1 MDYTQQAVNDRRAKR
16 EKYRK
21 VRRIITYIIIIP
33 LLLYNIVLILQAVI
47 KPQKTPSI
55 FGIKTY
61 VIVSGSMMPNL
72 NIGDIAIIKEEK
84 TENFKK
90 GDIISFRRG
99 KLVITHRIENVIIT
113 DGNRE
118 YVTKGDNNN
127 VQDNE
132 MVKEKEIEGKLIAKI
147 PYLGKLTL
155 ILKNEIVIIIF
166 FIIYY
171 IYLVKNHQLNKKKEI
186 RNQKRLKYE
195 ENNNE
200 YLIR

>member
-84 TENFKK
+84 TENLKK

-155 ILKNEIVIIIF
+155 ILKNEIVIIMF
-166 FIIYY
+166 FSIYY

-200 YLIR
+200 

>member
-84 TENFKK
+84 TENLKK

-113 DGNRE
+113 DVNRE

-200 YLIR
+200 

>member
-84 TENFKK
+84 TENLKK

-155 ILKNEIVIIIF
+155 ILKNEIVIIMF

-200 YLIR
+200 

>member
-84 TENFKK
+84 TENLKK

-118 YVTKGDNNN
+118 YVTKGDNKN

-155 ILKNEIVIIIF
+155 ILKNEIVIIMF
-166 FIIYY
+166 FSIYY

-200 YLIR
+200 

>member
-84 TENFKK
+84 TENLKK

-155 ILKNEIVIIIF
+155 ILKNETVIIMF

-200 YLIR
+200 

>member
-72 NIGDIAIIKEEK
+72 NIGDIAIIKVEK
-84 TENFKK
+84 TENLKK

-155 ILKNEIVIIIF
+155 ILKNETVIIMF

-200 YLIR
+200 

>member
-84 TENFKK
+84 TENLKK

-200 YLIR
+200 

>member
-33 LLLYNIVLILQAVI
+33 LLLYNIVIILQAVI

-84 TENFKK
+84 TENLKK

-155 ILKNEIVIIIF
+155 ILKNETVIIMF

-200 YLIR
+200 

>member
-84 TENFKK
+84 TENLKK

-155 ILKNEIVIIIF
+155 ILKNETVIIMF

-186 RNQKRLKYE
+186 RNQKKLKYE

-200 YLIR
+200 

>member
-33 LLLYNIVLILQAVI
+33 LLLYNIVIILQAVI

-84 TENFKK
+84 TENLKK

-99 KLVITHRIENVIIT
+99 KLVITHRIENIIIT

-155 ILKNEIVIIIF
+155 ILKNETVIIMF

-200 YLIR
+200 

>member
-33 LLLYNIVLILQAVI
+33 LLLYNIVIILQAVI

-84 TENFKK
+84 TENLKK

-200 YLIR
+200 